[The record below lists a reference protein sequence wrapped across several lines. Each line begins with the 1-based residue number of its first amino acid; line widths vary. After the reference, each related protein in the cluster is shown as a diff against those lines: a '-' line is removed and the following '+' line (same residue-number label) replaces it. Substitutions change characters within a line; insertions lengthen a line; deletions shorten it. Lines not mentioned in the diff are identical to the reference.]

1 MNARAL
7 DGMKLSL
14 NKILFKSDATGRKRL
29 WTKLATLIKN
39 GVPIKSA
46 LTTLHSRRIQIGK
59 GGAPDAIAL
68 SHWLQRINNGSSI
81 AGCTKGWV
89 TDEEQMLLS
98 AGEKSGDILKSLE
111 AMCRIMTAKASI
123 KGAVIGGVAYPIFI
137 VLMLF
142 GFMYLF
148 GYKLIPSFLN
158 LAPVEKYS
166 GFGYLIAR
174 ASIVTQYA
182 LLPFMAFCMAAIAVF
197 MLSLPRWNGEFRIK
211 LDGFKPYSI
220 YRIIQG
226 SSWLISFSALVK
238 SGVRIEDGLEQM
250 AKLANP
256 WLKIRLLAC
265 LKGLKSGLT
274 VGDALLRAG
283 HNFPDREIV
292 DDLIIYSSL
301 NGFEDSLESL
311 GNEWIESSEKIISSQ
326 MKVIFNILLVIAIIM
341 IAMMVAGMIDMQTQM
356 KDLLQQRH

>member
-1 MNARAL
+1 L
-7 DGMKLSL
+7 DRLKLSL
-14 NKILFKSDATGRKRL
+14 NKYLFKSDSSGRKRL
-29 WTKLATLIKN
+29 WAKLATLIKN
-39 GVPIKSA
+39 GVPIKNA
-46 LTTLHSRRIQIGK
+46 LKTLHGRRMQVGK
-59 GGAPDAIAL
+59 GAAPDTVAL
-68 SHWLQRINNGSSI
+68 SHWIERIDNGSSI

-111 AMCRIMTAKASI
+111 AICRIMTAKSSI
-123 KGAVIGGVAYPIFI
+123 KGAVIGGIAYPTFV

-158 LAPVEKYS
+158 LAPVERFT
-166 GFGYLIAR
+166 GFGYWVAR
-174 ASIVTQYA
+174 ASMFAQYA
-182 LLPFMAFCMAAIAVF
+182 LLPFIACCLIIVCVF
-197 MLSLPRWNGEFRIK
+197 VISLPRWNGKNRVLF
-211 LDGFKPYSI
+211 DGYKPYSI

-250 AKLANP
+250 AKLSSP
-256 WLKIRLLAC
+256 WLKIRLFSC
-265 LKGLKSGLT
+265 LRGLKSGLT
-274 VGDALLRAG
+274 VGDALHRAG
-283 HNFPDREIV
+283 HNFPDREII

-326 MKVIFNILLVIAIIM
+326 MKVVFNVLLVVAIMM
-341 IAMMVAGMIDMQTQM
+341 IAMMVAGMIDMQTQI
-356 KDLLQQRH
+356 KDLLQHRQ